1 LRSSAGLRYF
11 REGSEFPDP
20 TDSNGRFPLDAQT
33 VLFIALAVAVV
44 ALAVVLS
51 VVLLSIRRNVNQ
63 LTQRVDESLRQF
75 EMTAEELRKT
85 NAGVREILSGVDRAV
100 SNVTHFT
107 EGVRALRGSVD
118 VATKVFDHAVSPAL
132 VKVASVLVGFKAATS
147 HIIERIGRK
156 EERK

>member
-1 LRSSAGLRYF
+1 
-11 REGSEFPDP
+11 
-20 TDSNGRFPLDAQT
+20 LDAQS
-33 VLFIALAVAVV
+33 VLFIALAVAAVLLV
-44 ALAVVLS
+44 VVLS

-85 NAGVREILSGVDRAV
+85 NAVVREILSGVERGV

-107 EGVRALRGSVD
+107 EGVRTLRGTVD
-118 VATKVFDHAVSPAL
+118 VATKVFEHAVSPAL
-132 VKVASVLVGFKAATS
+132 VNIASVLVGFKAATS
-147 HIIERIGRK
+147 HILDRFVRK

>member
-1 LRSSAGLRYF
+1 
-11 REGSEFPDP
+11 
-20 TDSNGRFPLDAQT
+20 LDAQT
-33 VLFIALAVAVV
+33 VLFIGLAVAVV
-44 ALAVVLS
+44 TLTVVLS

-85 NAGVREILSGVDRAV
+85 NAAVREILSGVERGV

-107 EGVRALRGSVD
+107 EGVRALRGTVD

-132 VKVASVLVGFKAATS
+132 VNVSSVLVGFKAATS
-147 HIIERIGRK
+147 HILDRFVRK
-156 EERK
+156 GERK

>member
-1 LRSSAGLRYF
+1 
-11 REGSEFPDP
+11 
-20 TDSNGRFPLDAQT
+20 LDAQT

-44 ALAVVLS
+44 TLTVVLS

-85 NAGVREILSGVDRAV
+85 NAAVREILSDVERGV

-107 EGVRALRGSVD
+107 EGVRALRGTVD

-132 VKVASVLVGFKAATS
+132 VNVSSVLVGFKAAMS
-147 HIIERIGRK
+147 HILDRFVRK